1 MYVGHNIFLS
11 KVLLGLY
18 VFFFFYL
25 FTYKKEKRKR
35 TEASYLWE
43 AVPKILIF
51 LYFSHDANKEWSS
64 SLEYCSRKNLISRAT
79 LPESCSGRDRIEPV
93 IVCAATAPRNFYMY
107 V

>member
-1 MYVGHNIFLS
+1 MYFYQKFDSYFTFFIFLHI
-11 KVLLGLY
+11 KM
-18 VFFFFYL
+18 
-25 FTYKKEKRKR
+25 KKP

-79 LPESCSGRDRIEPV
+79 LPESCSGRDRIEHV
-93 IVCAATAPRNFYMY
+93 IVCAATAPRNFYM
-107 V
+107 